1 MKVYQNKNSKWI
13 IDFTYKNRR
22 VRRVIGESKK
32 DAESAMIRIKN
43 DILTE
48 KYGFARRKKQILF
61 ETFTIEYF
69 ELHSKEKK
77 SCETDKYH
85 IARLISFFNGK
96 ILSSITPDLIER
108 YKSKRKQEVSGAT
121 VNREL
126 ACLKNMFSKAI
137 VWGKAYNNPV
147 KKIEFY
153 KENNIKD
160 RVLTNEEIK
169 RLMETASHSES
180 AYLKLFLII
189 ALNTGMRRSEILS
202 LKWENVNF
210 AKRFV
215 LIEDS
220 KSGRSR
226 KVPMNEIVIGSL
238 KKVDK
243 IDKYVFFN
251 AQTKTRIKEIKT
263 SFITA
268 CRRAKIKGVNIHALR
283 HTSATKMINDAGV
296 DIVTA
301 GKILGHSSIKMTL
314 RYCHPSE
321 ETMHRAVE
329 KLGEILEKP
338 RHKVVIPD
346 DSTKA
351 EKPIIPL
358 NLYN

>member
-1 MKVYQNKNSKWI
+1 MKIYQNKNGKWI

-22 VRRVIGESKK
+22 VRRVIGDSKK

-61 ETFTIEYF
+61 EYFANEYF

-77 SCETDKYH
+77 SCETDKFH
-85 IARLISFFNGK
+85 IARLKSFFNGK
-96 ILSSITPDLIER
+96 TLSSITPDLIER

-126 ACLKNMFSKAI
+126 ACLKSMFSKAI
-137 VWGKAYNNPV
+137 DWGKADQNPV
-147 KKIEFY
+147 KKVEFF
-153 KENNIKD
+153 KENNVKERI
-160 RVLTNEEIK
+160 LTDEEIK
-169 RLMETASHSES
+169 QLLETASISDS
-180 AYLKLFLII
+180 VYLKLFLIV

-202 LKWENVNF
+202 LKWENLNF
-210 AKRFV
+210 AKRFI

-226 KVPMNEIVIGSL
+226 KVPMNEIVIDSL
-238 KKVDK
+238 KIVDK

-251 AQTKTRIKEIKT
+251 SKTKTRIKEIKT

-268 CRRAKIKGVNIHALR
+268 CKRAEIKGVNIHALR

-296 DIVTA
+296 DVVTA

-338 RHKVVIPD
+338 RHKVVIPED
-346 DSTKA
+346 LSKV
-351 EKPIIPL
+351 KKSVIPSF
-358 NLYN
+358 LYN